1 MAEHERS
8 MLEASKE
15 YAKGLRNLQKTLIW
29 ELIRK
34 KYPNAKPEEIY
45 DARQR
50 HPENWLDALEEL
62 EK

>member
-1 MAEHERS
+1 M
-8 MLEASKE
+8 
-15 YAKGLRNLQKTLIW
+15 W

-50 HPENWLDALEEL
+50 HPENWLDVLEEL

>member
-1 MAEHERS
+1 MV
-8 MLEASKE
+8 K
-15 YAKGLRNLQKTLIW
+15 YDIKGDVCKSGRGTESFEQKTLMW

-50 HPENWLDALEEL
+50 HPENWLDVLEEL